1 MNNAR
6 SQYPQ
11 ISAILLAAGLSKRMK
26 QPKPLLRWGD
36 QTVIRHIVEVLLA
49 AGVGNVIV
57 VCGQNID
64 SIQHELVGTRAR
76 TVYNPNFENGEM
88 VDSVKAGLAAISN
101 ESLAALICLA
111 DQPMMQTGTIEAV
124 IGDYFRTNASLVFPS
139 YQHRRGHPWLVD
151 RNLWPE
157 IINLQPP
164 QTLRDFLARHA
175 SDIQYVQMESETI
188 LADMDTPEQYTYW
201 HEWYLR
207 TNTK

>member
-1 MNNAR
+1 
-6 SQYPQ
+6 
-11 ISAILLAAGLSKRMK
+11 
-26 QPKPLLRWGD
+26 
-36 QTVIRHIVEVLLA
+36 
-49 AGVGNVIV
+49 
-57 VCGQNID
+57 
-64 SIQHELVGTRAR
+64 
-76 TVYNPNFENGEM
+76 
-88 VDSVKAGLAAISN
+88 
-101 ESLAALICLA
+101 
-111 DQPMMQTGTIEAV
+111 
-124 IGDYFRTNASLVFPS
+124 
-139 YQHRRGHPWLVD
+139 VD